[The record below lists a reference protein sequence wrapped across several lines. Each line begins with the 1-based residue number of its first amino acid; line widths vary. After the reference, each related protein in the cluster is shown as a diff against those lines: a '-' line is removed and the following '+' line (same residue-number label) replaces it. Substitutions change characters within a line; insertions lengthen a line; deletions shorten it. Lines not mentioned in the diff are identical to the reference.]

1 MKPNASRIA
10 VVSVAVAATLLL
22 ALSAAPSAQRRR
34 GGADPNAGV
43 PVATNAIVE
52 NPDAYYGKR
61 VTISAGV
68 EQILSKSAFL
78 VDQRKAVGQKETTAI
93 GKPILVIAPYL
104 STPLD
109 QKH

>member
-43 PVATNAIVE
+43 PIATNTIVE
-52 NPDAYYGKR
+52 HPDAYYGKR

-68 EQILSKSAFL
+68 EQILSKTAF
-78 VDQRKAVGQKETTAI
+78 VMTFHDEGVFPFYCTMHQPAMSGQIVVTA
-93 GKPILVIAPYL
+93 P
-104 STPLD
+104 
-109 QKH
+109 